1 MLVAVAQSKM
11 TAVEAWEI
19 CVLKSDLEGG
29 AHVLI

>member
-11 TAVEAWEI
+11 TAVEWLEI
-19 CVLKSDLEGG
+19 FFLKSYLEGG